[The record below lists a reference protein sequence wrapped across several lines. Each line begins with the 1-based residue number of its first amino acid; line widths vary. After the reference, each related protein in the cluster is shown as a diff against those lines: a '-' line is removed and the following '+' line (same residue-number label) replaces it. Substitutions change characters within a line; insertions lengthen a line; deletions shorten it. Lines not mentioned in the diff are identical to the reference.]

1 MEYFMETKPKTNCPL
16 TPYIQKNARDQI
28 KRLRKDGTTAMGMR
42 NLFQIT
48 PTPPQH
54 LAMDETNLINYRPT
68 FERVAAEV
76 AAEMNF
82 PILEENWLHNQ

>member
-1 MEYFMETKPKTNCPL
+1 METKPKTNCSL
-16 TPYIQKNARDQI
+16 TPHIEKNVREQI
-28 KRLRKDGTTAMGMR
+28 KRLRKDGIVAMGMR
-42 NLFQIT
+42 NLFQVT

-76 AAEMNF
+76 AAEVNF
-82 PILEENWLHNQ
+82 PILEENWRKTNER

>member
-1 MEYFMETKPKTNCPL
+1 METKWNYGTCPL
-16 TPYIQKNARDQI
+16 TPHIEKNVREQI
-28 KRLRKDGTTAMGMR
+28 RRLRKDGIVAMGMR
-42 NLFQIT
+42 NLFQVT
-48 PTPPQH
+48 PAPPQY

-82 PILEENWLHNQ
+82 PTCLLHFRE